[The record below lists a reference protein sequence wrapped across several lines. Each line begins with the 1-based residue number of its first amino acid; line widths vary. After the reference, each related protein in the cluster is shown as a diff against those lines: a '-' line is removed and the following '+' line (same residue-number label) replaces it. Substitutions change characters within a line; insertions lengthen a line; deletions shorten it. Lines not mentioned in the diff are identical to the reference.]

1 MQPGFDNQ
9 QVETELSE
17 QPTGEKKIKKKVQVI
32 NILKKITGKPKI
44 ETLTLENISDNQSVY
59 NNMDRPGSFHEG
71 FSTVSHKK
79 YVQKNPLYLQNIMTP
94 THLNQGISPIMN
106 K

>member
-1 MQPGFDNQ
+1 
-9 QVETELSE
+9 
-17 QPTGEKKIKKKVQVI
+17 
-32 NILKKITGKPKI
+32 
-44 ETLTLENISDNQSVY
+44 
-59 NNMDRPGSFHEG
+59 MDRPSSFHEG
-71 FSTVSHKK
+71 FATVSHKK